1 MSDHFTESYSTGNE
15 IYSPA
20 NDCISFYEFFSELF
34 IPENRIELPLKG
46 FHRTICDT
54 LEQAYLGQLPKGIQY
69 VVVNMPPRTG
79 KTKILEALYCW
90 GMAYFPDSMMIHTSY
105 SGDLAE
111 QTLAYV
117 ARTMREPWFRSLY
130 GDLLDGQRADRLM
143 TKFNGMAFA
152 EGTSGSLTGKGAG
165 LKRVAGGVIGI
176 DDPAKPDEA
185 LSKVESGKIRQWVET
200 TLKSRRNSDEYTP
213 IILNAQRLSP
223 DDLCGY
229 LLKNYPDQCL
239 LLKFPALVN
248 DVSIIPETIST
259 ETLQGLKN
267 TRIGRYVLA
276 SQYQQE
282 PIALGGNLIQI
293 ESLRKHDGR
302 LYNWDDKILTCDT
315 AIKKGQGNDF
325 YVIQCW
331 AKFNQK
337 AYLLDQVRGKWTLPE
352 FVRVAAVFYK
362 KHCQEQPEFPVSRFI
377 IEEAGS
383 GPGIMQALGELGVP
397 TEGITRVKDKGS
409 RINDV
414 LPFVDSGMVIIPKE
428 EENPWI
434 PEFLMELSAFTQ
446 DDTHEHDDQVDAFS
460 DGISQLLGSGLSIL
474 DVL

>member
-1 MSDHFTESYSTGNE
+1 M
-15 IYSPA
+15 
-20 NDCISFYEFFSELF
+20 
-34 IPENRIELPLKG
+34 
-46 FHRTICDT
+46 
-54 LEQAYLGQLPKGIQY
+54 
-69 VVVNMPPRTG
+69 
-79 KTKILEALYCW
+79 
-90 GMAYFPDSMMIHTSY
+90 
-105 SGDLAE
+105 
-111 QTLAYV
+111 
-117 ARTMREPWFRSLY
+117 
-130 GDLLDGQRADRLM
+130 
-143 TKFNGMAFA
+143 
-152 EGTSGSLTGKGAG
+152 
-165 LKRVAGGVIGI
+165 
-176 DDPAKPDEA
+176 
-185 LSKVESGKIRQWVET
+185 
-200 TLKSRRNSDEYTP
+200 
-213 IILNAQRLSP
+213 
-223 DDLCGY
+223 
-229 LLKNYPDQCL
+229 
-239 LLKFPALVN
+239 LKFPALVN

-414 LPFVDSGMVIIPKE
+414 LPFVDSGMVLIPKE